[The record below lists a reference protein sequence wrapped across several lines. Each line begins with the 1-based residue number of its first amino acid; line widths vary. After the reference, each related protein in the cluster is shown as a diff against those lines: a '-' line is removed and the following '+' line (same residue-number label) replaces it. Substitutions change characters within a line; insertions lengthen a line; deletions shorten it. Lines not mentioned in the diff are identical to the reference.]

1 MGLLPEIKS
10 PVRGAAAR
18 KGKNKDD
25 DGSSSD
31 EEPVR
36 PGGEEE
42 ADESLV
48 EYIANGSVVRFN
60 SSSSLCLPSC
70 SSSCS
75 CSCSCSFLPY
85 LTSRPT
91 PHHLQEYDASPE
103 LARKLRKQKKAPE
116 KVMHASLLS
125 SIADEERKGD
135 KGGHFHRTTALVGEQ
150 AEKSYRE
157 KRIVS
162 NSSVM
167 PIAPRESP
175 KKPREIVPY
184 SDGTHLVVRQVC
196 PHEQCSL
203 MHSESHMARFFH
215 ACRFGALCPRRKD
228 RDHIQF
234 YTHPDPDHVMAGF
247 NTVWER
253 ENHISPQ
260 CVPNLAAQRYQ
271 SHRPAYGYA
280 PRGGF
285 RPMLGYPEP
294 PDLVEHHRR
303 LRQIRMDR

>member
-1 MGLLPEIKS
+1 MGLLPDIKESGS
-10 PVRGAAAR
+10 PMRGAPAR
-18 KGKNKDD
+18 RGKNKDD
-25 DGSSSD
+25 GGSSSD
-31 EEPVR
+31 EEPGR
-36 PGGEEE
+36 PGGEDD
-42 ADESLV
+42 ATVDDDLQQ
-48 EYIANGSVVRFN
+48 YIANGSVVRF
-60 SSSSLCLPSC
+60 SSSSPPSLLLPH
-70 SSSCS
+70 
-75 CSCSCSFLPY
+75 
-85 LTSRPT
+85 PT
-91 PHHLQEYDASPE
+91 PLTQPISLDTQEYDASPE
-103 LARKLRKQKKAPE
+103 LAKKRRMQKKVKE

-125 SIADEERKGD
+125 SIASEESMGA

-167 PIAPRESP
+167 PAALRESP

-184 SDGTHLVVRQVC
+184 SDGTHHVVRQVC
-196 PHEQCSL
+196 VHEPCTL

-228 RDHIQF
+228 REHIQLF
-234 YTHPDPDHVMAGF
+234 THPDPDSAMSGF
-247 NTVWER
+247 TSAWER
-253 ENHISPQ
+253 ENHMSPQ
-260 CVPNLAAQRYQ
+260 CVPTLAAQRYQ

-294 PDLVEHHRR
+294 PDLVEYHRR